1 VRWCYA
7 CHVSS
12 AATLIRRARTDA
24 GLTQTQLAERMATT
38 QSAVARLERAGANP
52 TVATL
57 ETALNAAG
65 RRLELMA
72 AKGTGVDETQIVER
86 LRLSPA
92 ERLQTFQRS
101 QRNLGRLA
109 ARARR
114 VR

>member
-1 VRWCYA
+1 M
-7 CHVSS
+7 SS

-24 GLTQTQLAERMATT
+24 GLTQAQLGGLMATT
-38 QSAVARLERAGANP
+38 QSAIARLERAGANP

-57 ETALNAAG
+57 ESALSAAG
-65 RRLELMA
+65 RRLELTA
-72 AKGTGVDETQIVER
+72 SEGSAVDETQIIER
-86 LRLSPA
+86 LQLTPA

>member
-1 VRWCYA
+1 
-7 CHVSS
+7 VST
-12 AATLIRRARTDA
+12 AATLICQARTDA
-24 GLTQTQLAERMATT
+24 GLTQAELAGLMATT
-38 QSAVARLERAGANP
+38 QSAIARLERAGANP

-57 ETALNAAG
+57 ESALNAAG
-65 RRLELMA
+65 RRLELTA
-72 AKGTGVDETQIVER
+72 ARGGAVDETQIVER

-109 ARARR
+109 TRARR